1 MPSLPAAHLRFAALT
16 LDDEIIYVWS
26 LPWCWGSLLFVLM
39 RYGGFAVAFSRLA
52 WEIPAF
58 IGTHTLARHGHVEL
72 SDGPTNWVLLI
83 QFVLFYT
90 VEIALQMRIY
100 AIYRRSRVILALNT
114 TLFSMEITSMLAL
127 WWDSG
132 CRTMTRTLPW
142 DGESS
147 VITSA
152 CAQENG
158 FPWYW
163 IPGFVFES
171 WLAILALYKALQ
183 SEPREKLKKDILST
197 LVNDSGIY
205 FGLITAVM
213 GVHLGFSYTERLYYQ
228 LGSPI
233 LTASFTVGGT
243 RLMLHLRRAFH
254 RQKLLPGQGES
265 ALAFIRAEG
274 LLSFWDVDTLY

>member
-1 MPSLPAAHLRFAALT
+1 MPSLPAAHLRFVALT

-26 LPWCWGSLLFVLM
+26 LPWCWGSGLFVLM

-58 IGTHTLARHGHVEL
+58 IGTHKLAGHGHVEL

-114 TLFSMEITSMLAL
+114 TLFAMEITSMLAL

-142 DGESS
+142 DGVSS

-163 IPGFVFES
+163 IPV
-171 WLAILALYKALQ
+171 LAGDLSSVQ
-183 SEPREKLKKDILST
+183 SPPKR
-197 LVNDSGIY
+197 
-205 FGLITAVM
+205 TA
-213 GVHLGFSYTERLYYQ
+213 GEAEERYTQHACKR
-228 LGSPI
+228 
-233 LTASFTVGGT
+233 
-243 RLMLHLRRAFH
+243 
-254 RQKLLPGQGES
+254 
-265 ALAFIRAEG
+265 
-274 LLSFWDVDTLY
+274 